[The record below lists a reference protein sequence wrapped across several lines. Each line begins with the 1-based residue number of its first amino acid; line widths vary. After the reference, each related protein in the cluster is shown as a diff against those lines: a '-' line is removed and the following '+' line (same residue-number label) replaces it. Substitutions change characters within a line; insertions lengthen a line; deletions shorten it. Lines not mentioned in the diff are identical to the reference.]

1 LQGNGAPTTEFTIRL
16 RCSGQRSTSSL
27 EIIKYFKEKK
37 DDIVEENRRNELNA
51 KLKEMI
57 KNLDQAEA
65 KRNKPVTLS
74 GTGNAIRRREGEK
87 DRRFSV

>member
-1 LQGNGAPTTEFTIRL
+1 
-16 RCSGQRSTSSL
+16 
-27 EIIKYFKEKK
+27 
-37 DDIVEENRRNELNA
+37 VEENRRNQLNA

-57 KNLDQAEA
+57 KHFDQAEA
-65 KRNKPVTLS
+65 KRNKPVPLS

>member
-1 LQGNGAPTTEFTIRL
+1 MGNFH
-16 RCSGQRSTSSL
+16 TSNL

>member
-1 LQGNGAPTTEFTIRL
+1 M
-16 RCSGQRSTSSL
+16 
-27 EIIKYFKEKK
+27 EK
-37 DDIVEENRRNELNA
+37 NRRNQLEA

-65 KRNKPVTLS
+65 KRKKPITQS

-87 DRRFSV
+87 AKRFYV